1 MRRLNQIRTRVYALN
16 FANDEFYQD
25 SLHVFGIECIEQSA
39 LYD

>member
-16 FANDEFYQD
+16 FADDEFYQD
-25 SLHVFGIECIEQSA
+25 SLHVFDRVHIEQSA